1 MIIKNY
7 FLWHYSR
14 AIKHRFIFWKNLLW
28 FFAQFFSL
36 ALLLKTLFQPFKRL
50 RDESFIVNAIM
61 RVVGFLLRSFV
72 IILGTITEIIVITI
86 GILELIVWLLMPFL
100 IAPLIVLM
108 PIFYFKKKQPQRME
122 KSITN
127 FALLRLKNEPHVKKE
142 DMAEAMEW
150 GKNFYEE
157 KQGKSKWWLKENLA
171 RIPGIAKDWCYG
183 ETYVLDQFSR
193 EFMYDKLPYLHFIGH
208 GQQILAIE
216 STLSKTSQANILLVG
231 EPGAGK
237 KTTVQGFVNLLRNGE
252 IHPALEHKRLVELA
266 ANTLIASAKTKGEL
280 ENLLLKIFND
290 AVKAG
295 NIILVI
301 DDFGKFVKSSQGLG
315 VSISQLLGSYFNSK
329 AIQLIALEDSDVF
342 KRSMEPD
349 SSLMQYFEVIRLE
362 EPGEKEL
369 MQILKSTAMILENRQ
384 GVIFTYPAIKEII
397 KVSRRYLTEGA
408 LPERAIDIL
417 EEVSS
422 RVASQR
428 KMNFI
433 TVNDILSFVKEKTKM
448 PVGDLGTGEK
458 EKLIN
463 LEEILHKRVV
473 NQEEAISAISSAVRR
488 ARMEIQEAK
497 KPIASFLFLGPTGVG
512 KTETAKALA
521 EIYFNNEEAM
531 IRFDMTEYQ
540 EESGVERLIGSFKA
554 SEPGILATSIREKPY
569 NLILLDEF
577 EKSHRK
583 IEDLF
588 LQILDEGFFTDA
600 FGKKVYMRSSII
612 IATSNAASQMI
623 WDMVKE
629 GVNPA
634 LFKEKIIDFIQRKG
648 SFRAELL
655 NRFDAIIIFCPL
667 TSENLKVIAKIM
679 LEKLKK
685 RLLGKELEL
694 IINDSLI
701 GKVAEIGYTPVFGAR
716 PMQRMIQ
723 DKIEKEIAQRMISGK
738 IKAGDKIE
746 FNSEDLVNL

>member
-1 MIIKNY
+1 MKIKQG
-7 FLWHYSR
+7 
-14 AIKHRFIFWKNLLW
+14 FIVWKNLLW

-50 RDESFIVNAIM
+50 RDESFIVSAIM
-61 RVVGFLLRSFV
+61 RAVGFLLRSFV
-72 IILGTITEIIVITI
+72 IILGIITELII
-86 GILELIVWLLMPFL
+86 ILIFPLVLLLSFFFFRKEKP
-100 IAPLIVLM
+100 
-108 PIFYFKKKQPQRME
+108 KKME
-122 KSITN
+122 KSIAN
-127 FALLRLKNEPHVKKE
+127 FALLRLKNEPHAKKE

-150 GKNFYEE
+150 GRNFYEE
-157 KQGKSKWWLKENLA
+157 KQEKSKWWLKENLA

-183 ETYVLDQFSR
+183 ETYVLDRFSR
-193 EFMYDKLPYLHFIGH
+193 EFTYDKLPHLHFIGH
-208 GQQILAIE
+208 EQQILAIE
-216 STLSKTSQANILLVG
+216 STLSKTSQANVLLVG
-231 EPGAGK
+231 EPGVGK
-237 KTTVQGFVNLLRNGE
+237 KTAVQGFVNLLRTGK
-252 IHPALEHKRLVELA
+252 IHPALEHKRLVELD
-266 ANTLIASAKTKGEL
+266 ANILIASAKTKGEL

-295 NIILVI
+295 NIILII
-301 DDFGKFVKSSQGLG
+301 DDFGKFVKSSQGLS
-315 VSISQLLGSYFNSK
+315 VSISQVLGSYFNSK
-329 AIQLIALEDSDVF
+329 AIQLIAMEDSGVF
-342 KRSMEPD
+342 KRVIEPD
-349 SSLMQYFEVIRLE
+349 SSLMQYFEIVRLE

-384 GVIFTYPAIKEII
+384 RVIFTYPAIKEII

-417 EEVSS
+417 EEVFA
-422 RVASQR
+422 RAASQR
-428 KMNFI
+428 KANFI
-433 TVNDILSFVKEKTKM
+433 TVNDILIFVKEKTRM
-448 PVGDLGTGEK
+448 PVGDLETGEK

-473 NQEEAISAISSAVRR
+473 NQEEAISSISSAVRR

-512 KTETAKALA
+512 KTETAKALS
-521 EIYFNNEEAM
+521 EIYFGKEEAM

-540 EESGVERLIGSFKA
+540 GESGVERLIGSFKTN
-554 SEPGILATSIREKPY
+554 EPGILATSIREKPY

-600 FGKKVYMRSSII
+600 FGEKVYMRSSII
-612 IATSNAASQMI
+612 IATSNAASSLI
-623 WDMVKE
+623 WDMVKQ
-629 GVNPA
+629 GINPN
-634 LFKEKIIDFIQRKG
+634 LFKEKIIDFIQKEG
-648 SFRAELL
+648 IFRAELL
-655 NRFDAIIIFCPL
+655 NRFDAIIIFQPL
-667 TSENLKVIAKIM
+667 NKDNLKAIARIM

-685 RLLGKELEL
+685 RLLEKELEL

-701 GKVAEIGYTPVFGAR
+701 EKVAEIGYTPVFGAR

-738 IKAGDKIE
+738 IRAGDRIE
-746 FNSEDLVNL
+746 FNSEDLA

>member
-1 MIIKNY
+1 MKIKQGFII
-7 FLWHYSR
+7 
-14 AIKHRFIFWKNLLW
+14 WKNLLW

-36 ALLLKTLFQPFKRL
+36 VLLSKTLFQPFKRL
-50 RDESFIVNAIM
+50 RDESFIVNVIM
-61 RVVGFLLRSFV
+61 RVAGFLLRSFV
-72 IILGTITEIIVITI
+72 IILGIIIEIIVI
-86 GILELIVWLLMPFL
+86 LIFPFVLLLSIFFL
-100 IAPLIVLM
+100 RKEKPG
-108 PIFYFKKKQPQRME
+108 KME
-122 KSITN
+122 KRIEN
-127 FALLRLKNEPHVKKE
+127 FALLRLQNEPHAKKE
-142 DMAEAMEW
+142 DMAEALEW
-150 GKNFYEE
+150 GRNFYEE
-157 KQGKSKWWLKENLA
+157 KREKSKWWLKENLA

-183 ETYVLDQFSR
+183 ETYVLDRFSR
-193 EFMYDKLPYLHFIGH
+193 EFAYDNLPDAHFIGH
-208 GQQILAIE
+208 EQQILAIE
-216 STLSKTSQANILLVG
+216 STLSRMSQANVFLVG
-231 EPGAGK
+231 EPGTGK
-237 KTTVQGFVNLLRNGE
+237 RTVVQGFVDLLKTGK
-252 IHPALEHKRLVELA
+252 IHPALEHKRLVELD

-290 AVKAG
+290 ALNAG
-295 NIILVI
+295 NIILAI

-342 KRSMEPD
+342 KRVIELD
-349 SSLMQYFEVIRLE
+349 SGLMQYFEVVRLE
-362 EPGEKEL
+362 EPNEKEL
-369 MQILKSTAMILENRQ
+369 MQILKSAAMVLENRQ
-384 GVIFTYPAIKEII
+384 GVIFTYPAVKEII
-397 KVSRRYLTEGA
+397 KVSGRYLTEGA

-428 KMNFI
+428 KVNFI

-448 PVGDLGTGEK
+448 PVGDLEIGEK

-473 NQEEAISAISSAVRR
+473 NQEEAISSISSAVRR
-488 ARMEIQEAK
+488 ARMEIQEVK
-497 KPIASFLFLGPTGVG
+497 KPISSFLFLGPTGVG

-521 EIYFNNEEAM
+521 EIYFNSEEAM

-540 EESGVERLIGSFKA
+540 EESGVERLIGSFKTN
-554 SEPGILATSIREKPY
+554 EPEILATSVREKPY

-612 IATSNAASQMI
+612 IATSNAASSLI
-623 WDMVKE
+623 WDMVQQ
-629 GVNPA
+629 GVNPN
-634 LFKEKIIDFIQRKG
+634 LFKEKIIDFIQREG
-648 SFRAELL
+648 IFRAELL
-655 NRFDAIIIFCPL
+655 NRFDVIIIFQL
-667 TSENLKVIAKIM
+667 LNKNNLKAIAKIM

-685 RLLGKELEL
+685 RLLERELEL
-694 IINDSLI
+694 IIDDSLI
-701 GKVAEIGYTPVFGAR
+701 EKVAEIGYTPVFGAR

-746 FNSEDLVNL
+746 FNDEDIA